1 MNRAAAVLSVA
12 TLLFAACTTP
22 APEPTTAPSSQPTV
36 ATVEPSTP
44 APVPTT
50 APATTTVP
58 PLTVEGVPAEALALI
73 GAPMPEVDLTMES
86 PEDFERW
93 FREYEKWNAWLGANP
108 TQDSEILEYALVPDS
123 PYYVGTRESQA
134 RVLTAGI
141 VFVPERLPFLEVDK
155 LEVASDLFDEG
166 FLEAVVWI
174 RNDAGSWSI
183 SVEDGMISERYDP
196 SKEGSFVARVLKL
209 EKGSDGFWRL
219 ADWEAP

>member
-1 MNRAAAVLSVA
+1 MKRTAAVLSV
-12 TLLFAACTTP
+12 TILLLAACSTP
-22 APEPTTAPSSQPTV
+22 APVATTAPSPQPTLPSV
-36 ATVEPSTP
+36 APDTS
-44 APVPTT
+44 AAVPTT

-73 GAPMPEVDLTMES
+73 SAPMPEVDLTMES

-108 TQDSEILEYALVPDS
+108 TEDSGILEYALVPDS
-123 PYYVGTRESQA
+123 LYHVGTRESQA
-134 RVLTAGI
+134 RVLIAGI

-155 LEVASDLFDEG
+155 VEVASDLFDEG

-196 SKEGSFVARVLKL
+196 SEEGSFVARVLKL

-219 ADWEAP
+219 AGWEGP